1 MSRVFDYNSF
11 ASGRVKSFNTNMTF
25 SCDVRQIDVD
35 LYNVP
40 EELRNISSV
49 DCEVEYE
56 ISVISSKTGIS
67 DIGFIVREIELEI
80 KVDSHPDPDTEYEI
94 DILPGKN
101 CQNESIIC
109 EKGDRLIP
117 SDPSRVEIDMGGSI
131 LPRDFRVKVTFGS
144 DL

>member
-1 MSRVFDYNSF
+1 
-11 ASGRVKSFNTNMTF
+11 MTF